1 MKNVAVIG
9 NGRMAIECVR
19 ILHESP
25 DAHVALVIS
34 EPAGATPGDSLAA
47 FCRAESV
54 ACLET
59 AALHARETSERI
71 RAAAPTLIFSIN
83 SFRVIRE
90 PLLSLPPQGILNFHN
105 GPLPRY
111 RGMNAC
117 SWAIFNGETQHGVTW
132 HFMTAEVDAGDI
144 VAQRLFPI
152 RPAETAATLILRCL
166 SEGLSLFRDVAPSV
180 LRGSAARVRQDVAAA
195 TRYLARDV
203 PNGGWVSFRWDYES
217 FDRCLRSL
225 RLHPLP
231 DPFARPMA
239 MAGGRRFCLEHAV
252 KLSDA
257 GDDDAGSVLSV
268 GSDGIDVQ
276 LADAVIRITRVLDSE
291 GDAVTLDQF
300 VERYSVSPGMHLEP
314 R

>member
-34 EPAGATPGDSLAA
+34 ELVAPRPAIRSPHSAGPNRSPVSIPPPCTRGDLQ
-47 FCRAESV
+47 
-54 ACLET
+54 
-59 AALHARETSERI
+59 RI

-152 RPAETAATLILRCL
+152 RPAETAATLIRRCL

-180 LRGSAARVRQDVAAA
+180 LRGSAARVQDVAAA

-203 PNGGWVSFRWDYES
+203 PNGGWVSFRWDYV
-217 FDRCLRSL
+217 LRPLSRLL

-276 LADAVIRITRVLDSE
+276 LADAVIRITRVLDSK
-291 GDAVTLDQF
+291 VM
-300 VERYSVSPGMHLEP
+300 R
-314 R
+314 